1 MGSKDQDLG
10 RSHHVYVKVGHV
22 CLPCAARADI
32 NVSRA
37 DIFISRA
44 ATCGY
49 QFSYMY
55 FYSVVESAPL
65 EIRGLTPGF
74 VQAALDHLLLNALY
88 KLELGRWQ
96 PDPNKP
102 TPSHETREASREK
115 EQQEV
120 DKVFKAMGYSKDIR
134 GKMPKPFSSRTE
146 ALRGPA
152 KDFSLANTRELAML
166 TAYLY
171 LNGKYDLC
179 STPKDGSCLFSA
191 CKWGADFPLEYVNT
205 LFRRDLICFIAE
217 HPAFFYDLFE
227 LHIKGVYGG
236 IRLSKEEYTQKMKDK
251 TITPSEEYEYN
262 HPGPFSFKEYLEY
275 VLLDTT
281 WGDELLIVAMS
292 MRWQIT
298 ITVVH
303 AGSSEEDEYGQKKD
317 PLRESRVRH
326 NRPLEE
332 VDLVLVYCGNNHVG
346 ASKYF
351 KFSPL

>member
-1 MGSKDQDLG
+1 MVQSVRISTFLVWISTFLVQIPVFFVRLSCGLHSV
-10 RSHHVYVKVGHV
+10 HVLV
-22 CLPCAARADI
+22 CFA
-32 NVSRA
+32 
-37 DIFISRA
+37 
-44 ATCGY
+44 
-49 QFSYMY
+49 
-55 FYSVVESAPL
+55 ESAPL

-74 VQAALDHLLLNALY
+74 VQAALDHLLLNNLY
-88 KLELGRWQ
+88 TKKLELGRWQ

-102 TPSHETREASREK
+102 TPSHETRGASREK

-120 DKVFKAMGYSKDIR
+120 DKVIKAMGYSKDIR

-152 KDFSLANTRELAML
+152 KDFSLANTHELAML

-217 HPAFFYDLFE
+217 HPPFFYDLFE
-227 LHIKGVYGG
+227 LHIKWVYGG

-262 HPGPFSFKEYLEY
+262 HPGPFSFREYLEY

-332 VDLVLVYCGNNHVG
+332 VDLVLVYCGNNHYVG

-351 KFSPL
+351 MFSPL